1 MALALLLPAALMAA
15 AAAAHVALGGQIE
28 PSPAAGHALMTA
40 ANFFLVF
47 GGPMGEELGWR
58 GYALPK
64 LQDRLGWRTAS
75 LGLWVVWGGS
85 AVAAGVLHT
94 AINFCP
100 SVVPVLPTETSYRP
114 YTLVVTI
121 LVLTAMWLLAPH
133 RAAGAKARRT

>member
-1 MALALLLPAALMAA
+1 
-15 AAAAHVALGGQIE
+15 
-28 PSPAAGHALMTA
+28 MTA